1 MRVLITGAASG
12 LGAALAA
19 QYLGRGDQVLITDV
33 APTFDAPSGAEY
45 LQLNVTSDAHWDR
58 ARIWVQ
64 DMWGGLDLLINNAG
78 IATSGRIDVEPM
90 YEWERVIDINLLGV
104 VRGCQTFVPMMKEA
118 GAGHIANTASA
129 AGLVHPPGSSSYVA
143 VKAAVVGVSESLA
156 YELAPWGIAVS
167 AICPA
172 FFRTNLAASLK
183 GSDELMA
190 RVAAKMVN
198 NATLTA
204 DDVAAKVVQGLD
216 RRQLVVIPDKPAR
229 KAYLTK
235 KYARKLYDKTQ
246 YGFGARLRAMTER
259 TNEGR

>member
-1 MRVLITGAASG
+1 VKRVLITGGASG

-19 QYLGRGDQVLITDV
+19 IYLKRGDRVLITDV
-33 APTFDAPSGAEY
+33 APTFDAPAGADY

-58 ARIWVQ
+58 ARIWVE

-104 VRGCQTFVPMMKEA
+104 VRGCQTFVPMLKEQ
-118 GAGHIANTASA
+118 GSGHIANTASA
-129 AGLVHPPGSSSYVA
+129 AGLVHPPGSASYVA

-172 FFRTNLAASLK
+172 FFKTNLAASLK

-204 DDVAAKVVQGLD
+204 EEVAAKVVEGLD
-216 RRQLVVIPDKPAR
+216 QRKLVVIPDKPAR
-229 KAYLTK
+229 KAYFAKRYL
-235 KYARKLYDKTQ
+235 RKQYDKTQ
-246 YGFGARLRAMTER
+246 YGFGARLRAMEMRTEA
-259 TNEGR
+259 